1 MISGSTK
8 ILKKS
13 GNSSLPKKHGLYI
26 QLISIHGLIRAEN
39 LELGR
44 DADTGGQIKYVLE
57 LATALAQHKDVE
69 RVDVLT
75 RQIFSTK
82 LDPVYATPIEP
93 LSPGV
98 NIVRLP
104 CGPKRYLRKEALWAH
119 LDSFSDAALQHVKKI
134 GRIPDLIHSH
144 YADAGYVA
152 SSISSLL
159 SVPMVHTGHSL
170 GRVKRERLLEK
181 GLRERNIETQYAM
194 TQRIEAEEM
203 ALDNAA
209 AIIASTNQEVEEQY
223 QLYDNYTPKRISVIP
238 PGVDLT
244 LFSPPTEHDTDT
256 NIKRELSRF
265 LKNPDKPMI
274 LAISR
279 ADPRKNIATLI
290 KAYGENEQLRDK
302 ANLVIIAGNRD
313 DIVAMEK
320 TSRRV
325 LQELLYLI
333 DYYDLHGSIA
343 YPKKHSS
350 EDIPD
355 LYRLA
360 ATSKGVFINPALTEP
375 FGLTLL
381 EAAASGLPII
391 APNDGGPR
399 DILRHCK
406 NGVVIDPL
414 DSKKMSAQILK
425 TITDH
430 KTWQQWSKNG
440 ILGVAQYYTWKG
452 HVDNYIEVV
461 KDCISKH
468 QQATRTVVAKSK
480 LAIAERLLIC
490 DIDNT
495 LIGDRA
501 ALSQLTNQLKRMGDK
516 VAFGVATGRTIQST
530 LRELKK
536 WDAPIP
542 DVFITSVG
550 SEIRYGSR
558 LTEDLGW
565 QQHNDYRWKPKE
577 VYNAMRDFNG
587 LKLQHSGEQ
596 RRHKISFNVDPKKAP
611 KIREI
616 RQHLR
621 QCGIHVKLIYSHE
634 AYLDILPIR
643 TSKGTA
649 VRHVAMK
656 WGFPLDQVLVVG
668 DSGNDEEML
677 SGNTLGVVVSNHSP
691 ELKKLRG
698 RDHIYF
704 AENEYAKGVLEGIKH
719 YRFLDKNTAQ

>member
-1 MISGSTK
+1 MISSFIK
-8 ILKKS
+8 ILKKN
-13 GNSSLPKKHGLYI
+13 GISSLPKKHGLYI
-26 QLISIHGLIRAEN
+26 QLISIHGLMRANN

-44 DADTGGQIKYVLE
+44 DADTGGQIKYVIE
-57 LATALAQHKDVE
+57 LAIALGKHPDVE
-69 RVDVLT
+69 RVDLLT
-75 RQIFSTK
+75 RQVFSNK
-82 LDPVYATPIEP
+82 LDLIYAEPIEP
-93 LSPGV
+93 LAPGV
-98 NIVRLP
+98 NIVRLA
-104 CGPKRYLRKEALWAH
+104 CGPKRYLRKEVLWPH

-181 GLRERNIETQYAM
+181 GIRSRNIETQYAL

-209 AIIASTNQEVEEQY
+209 AIIASTKQEVEEQY
-223 QLYDNYTPKRISVIP
+223 ELYDNYTPKRILVIP

-244 LFSPPTEHDTDT
+244 RFSPPSSHNKSTKIAAT
-256 NIKRELSRF
+256 LSRF
-265 LKNPDKPMI
+265 LKDPDKPMV
-274 LAISR
+274 LSISR

-290 KAYGENEQLRDK
+290 KAFGENKRLREK
-302 ANLVIIAGNRD
+302 ANLVIVAGERD
-313 DIVAMEK
+313 DIMTMEK

-325 LQELLYLI
+325 LQEMLFLI

-343 YPKKHSS
+343 YPKKHSA
-350 EDIPD
+350 DDVPD

-360 ATSKGVFINPALTEP
+360 AKTKGVFINPALTEP

-425 TITDH
+425 AISCPNV
-430 KTWQQWSKNG
+430 WQQWSVNG
-440 ILGVAQYYTWKG
+440 MVGVKQHYTWQG
-452 HVDNYIEVV
+452 HVDSYIHTV
-461 KDCISKH
+461 KDKINKH

-480 LAIAERLLIC
+480 LATAERLLIC

-495 LIGDRA
+495 LIGDKV
-501 ALSQLTNQLKRMGDK
+501 ALSQLTSQFEKMDGK
-516 VAFGVATGRTIQST
+516 VAFGIATGRTIQSA
-530 LRELKK
+530 LKELKK
-536 WDAPIP
+536 WNAPTP
-542 DVFITSVG
+542 DVYITSVG
-550 SEIRYGSR
+550 SEIRYGTR

-565 QQHNDYRWKPKE
+565 QQHNDYRWRPNE
-577 VYNAMRDFNG
+577 VYEAMREFSG

-611 KIREI
+611 KIKEI
-616 RQHLR
+616 RQFLR
-621 QCGIHVKLIYSHE
+621 QRDIHVKLIYSHE

-656 WGFPLDQVLVVG
+656 WGFPLDQVLVAG

-677 SGNTLGVVVSNHSP
+677 SGNTLGVVVGNHSP
-691 ELKKLRG
+691 ELAKLSG
-698 RDHIYF
+698 RELIYF
-704 AENEYAKGVLEGIKH
+704 AEDEYAKGVLEGIKH
-719 YRFLDKNTAQ
+719 YGFLNKNRAQ